1 MSSKRKKNDSSDE
14 ESDEVDWQREYRK
27 MSKEF
32 YKKMERLK
40 ESREECRMK
49 RGELREM
56 SSKNR
61 ELERRLK
68 WANETLLGSQ
78 SMLNVRGVIE
88 FLEGKQEMPDS
99 VRQSD
104 RHDRWKWI
112 FDNDSKFSNEYTI
125 CLWEAGHWKRVF
137 VESKGDL
144 LIVRANSLSCCI
156 CLRTCFGSGFTSA
169 IKTPAINSE
178 TLLGLER
185 LRLLKEEAYIAK
197 APALSNAQ
205 RDSEAVSAQRY
216 WIAMGTRTDIVSDKV
231 NFICNTNSIHLF
243 LARLISETL
252 NDRKLTFSMKEKTL
266 PLCNAKLKHDENG
279 IDEKQLDSLI
289 EILNGWT
296 GPKKIALCQNAAY
309 TLRLIAKKLPID
321 KQHPSLSVLSFRCN
335 GLSTNLHLF
344 CATLHGDS
352 PAFLA
357 AFSSLCGSNNGEDL
371 GLSDALLKVEFRVI
385 RDPIAKVVQQLK
397 TSEVEKSPSAPF
409 CSFLAGFFEARS
421 FQWVFASS
429 QQLIKEIFLSA
440 VEYRS
445 TMRKPEVF

>member
-14 ESDEVDWQREYRK
+14 ESDEVDWQRKYRK

-32 YKKMERLK
+32 GKKMMRLT
-40 ESREECRMK
+40 ESREECNMK
-49 RGELREM
+49 RGELHEM

-68 WANETLLGSQ
+68 WANETLLRSQ

-104 RHDRWKWI
+104 RHDRWEWI
-112 FDNDSKFSNEYTI
+112 FDNDSNTQF
-125 CLWEAGHWKRVF
+125 VF
-137 VESKGDL
+137 GKLVTGNGYL
-144 LIVRANSLSCCI
+144 LKAKAISSLSEASI
-156 CLRTCFGSGFTSA
+156 S
-169 IKTPAINSE
+169 IKFV
-178 TLLGLER
+178 LLMLSRQEDKGNAEKRSKLTT
-185 LRLLKEEAYIAK
+185 KIQKNVFQEEAYIAK
-197 APALSNAQ
+197 DPALSNAQ

-252 NDRKLTFSMKEKTL
+252 NDRKSTFSMKEKTL

-296 GPKKIALCQNAAY
+296 GPKKVNKAAGFAILLKNNSTTASRSTDVVEWTTERKRCFIGLYSHFGATDCRQICIFFAPHFTAILLHFSRLSARFVDQITEKDANASLLAAAQALPSHQSIALKN
-309 TLRLIAKKLPID
+309 T
-321 KQHPSLSVLSFRCN
+321 
-335 GLSTNLHLF
+335 
-344 CATLHGDS
+344 
-352 PAFLA
+352 
-357 AFSSLCGSNNGEDL
+357 
-371 GLSDALLKVEFRVI
+371 
-385 RDPIAKVVQQLK
+385 VQ
-397 TSEVEKSPSAPF
+397 
-409 CSFLAGFFEARS
+409 
-421 FQWVFASS
+421 
-429 QQLIKEIFLSA
+429 
-440 VEYRS
+440 
-445 TMRKPEVF
+445 